1 MIASSRSGKGRL
13 LFCRAAPAGK
23 LTLPQSTRSGQDRS
37 LRTAAHGCLV
47 GRGLDP
53 SGQPGGGRRAVGAG
67 RLAAHSERRQPAK
80 LARSCGCLPRGGKH
94 CSLPGFAPLNRGPT
108 LTTPQCPAPT
118 ARRPGNGCL
127 RKPHSVSI
135 SPSVGRG
142 ALTPPR
148 PSAAANNNPCLPP
161 RGKVAPQ
168 GRMRG
173 RLPLPPIPGQTVGG
187 GVPDAPRNLPPTA
200 IPRTVT
206 RGGVKTPPYGP
217 NH

>member
-13 LFCRAAPAGK
+13 LFCRRAAPTGK

-108 LTTPQCPAPT
+108 LTTPH
-118 ARRPGNGCL
+118 L
-127 RKPHSVSI
+127 
-135 SPSVGRG
+135 RG
-142 ALTPPR
+142 ASGTPP
-148 PSAAANNNPCLPP
+148 PTTQSAGLLITAN
-161 RGKVAPQ
+161 V
-168 GRMRG
+168 
-173 RLPLPPIPGQTVGG
+173 
-187 GVPDAPRNLPPTA
+187 
-200 IPRTVT
+200 
-206 RGGVKTPPYGP
+206 RGGLGAGRPTSHFTTFRGAGLRPQPRHYHPVSFAS
-217 NH
+217 

>member
-13 LFCRAAPAGK
+13 LFYCRAAPTGK

-118 ARRPGNGCL
+118 VRRPGNGCP
-127 RKPHSVSI
+127 RKPPQRFHI
-135 SPSVGRG
+135 PIRRAGCPHPAATFRC
-142 ALTPPR
+142 R
-148 PSAAANNNPCLPP
+148 PFPGNP
-161 RGKVAPQ
+161 
-168 GRMRG
+168 
-173 RLPLPPIPGQTVGG
+173 
-187 GVPDAPRNLPPTA
+187 
-200 IPRTVT
+200 
-206 RGGVKTPPYGP
+206 
-217 NH
+217 